1 MPVRDPPS
9 RIEVVVA
16 EDDLLF
22 AAALVD
28 LLEADERVDVVGRAR
43 NGAEAVELAERLHP
57 DVVVMDIEMPVVDGI
72 EATRRLRD
80 SGNRA
85 QVFVLTASES
95 AETRRRALEAGA
107 AGYLRKSDSSLELL
121 DSLPARPED

>member
-1 MPVRDPPS
+1 VPVREPPS

-28 LLEADERVDVVGRAR
+28 LLETDERVDVVGRAR

-107 AGYLRKSDSSLELL
+107 AGYLRKSESSLELL
-121 DSLPARPED
+121 GFLAAGPEG

>member
-1 MPVRDPPS
+1 VPVREPPS

-28 LLEADERVDVVGRAR
+28 LLETDERVDVVGRAR

-80 SGNRA
+80 SGNPA
-85 QVFVLTASES
+85 KVFVLTASES

-121 DSLPARPED
+121 GALPDRQER

>member
-1 MPVRDPPS
+1 VPVREPPS

-28 LLEADERVDVVGRAR
+28 LLETDERVDVVGRAR

-85 QVFVLTASES
+85 QVFVLTASEF

-107 AGYLRKSDSSLELL
+107 AGYLRKSESSLELL
-121 DSLPARPED
+121 GFLAAGPEG

>member
-1 MPVRDPPS
+1 VPVREPPS

-28 LLEADERVDVVGRAR
+28 LLETDERVDVVGRAR

-57 DVVVMDIEMPVVDGI
+57 DVIVMDIEMPVVDGI

-80 SGNRA
+80 AGNPA

-107 AGYLRKSDSSLELL
+107 AGYLRKSESSLGLL
-121 DSLPARPED
+121 GSLRGRPEG

>member
-1 MPVRDPPS
+1 VPVLEPPS

-85 QVFVLTASES
+85 RVFVLTASES
-95 AETRRRALEAGA
+95 AETKRRALEAGA
-107 AGYLRKSDSSLELL
+107 AGYLRKSESSLELL
-121 DSLPARPED
+121 GALPDRPEG

>member
-1 MPVRDPPS
+1 VPVREPPS

-107 AGYLRKSDSSLELL
+107 AGYLRKGESSLQLL
-121 DSLPARPED
+121 GALPDRPEG

>member
-1 MPVRDPPS
+1 VPVRDPPS

-57 DVVVMDIEMPVVDGI
+57 DVVVMDVEMPVVDGI

-80 SGNRA
+80 SGNQA

-121 DSLPARPED
+121 DSLAARPEG

>member
-1 MPVRDPPS
+1 VPVREPSS

-107 AGYLRKSDSSLELL
+107 AGYLRKGESSLPLL
-121 DSLPARPED
+121 GALPDRPEG

>member
-1 MPVRDPPS
+1 MPVLEPPS

-28 LLEADERVDVVGRAR
+28 LLEADERVEVVGRAR

-95 AETRRRALEAGA
+95 AETERRALEAGA
-107 AGYLRKSDSSLELL
+107 AGYLRKSESSLELL
-121 DSLPARPED
+121 GALPDRPGG

>member
-1 MPVRDPPS
+1 VPVRDPPS